1 MSQRCFQ
8 NSVKYKEPGGI
19 PPQLLHD
26 TMIITLIRIFIYIPL
41 GLALH
46 VSQPYRVV
54 GKGGEVPLRCSFS
67 SKLKPEE
74 MQVSLYKGLHGRE
87 RICSA
92 YVNLSEPYFSTD
104 GTVNCR
110 GSISSGRV
118 DMMIAGL
125 RGNDTDIYRCEIEI
139 LFPPPYLRTLGNGT
153 IVYIQETP
161 NCPTASTQS
170 QIQSQIQTSER
181 EDVKY
186 DVGPLPLLYAILII
200 TSCSLI
206 LQMIACKW
214 RASTATAPMLSQK
227 ESYMKF

>member
-1 MSQRCFQ
+1 
-8 NSVKYKEPGGI
+8 
-19 PPQLLHD
+19 
-26 TMIITLIRIFIYIPL
+26 MIITLIRIFIFIPL
-41 GLALH
+41 GLALR

-54 GKGGEVPLRCSFS
+54 GKEGEVPLRCSFS

-92 YVNLSEPYFSTD
+92 YVNRSEPNFTTD

-118 DMMIAGL
+118 DMIIAGL

-139 LFPPPYLRTLGNGT
+139 LFPPPYLRTTGNGT
-153 IVYIQETP
+153 VVYIQETP

-170 QIQSQIQTSER
+170 QIQSQSQSQTSER
-181 EDVKY
+181 EAVKN

-200 TSCSLI
+200 TFCSLV
-206 LQMIACKW
+206 LQMIVCKW
-214 RASTATAPMLSQK
+214 RPSASTAPMLSQK